1 MAHSERFAV
10 HKGPAG
16 EIDVRRDR
24 GMAVVSDN
32 GERGDEHGARSGN
45 GASAAALQLR
55 RQFSARNS
63 AGIGARSEREYRRAA
78 GTVLKQKYIP
88 PAVCGRRLT

>member
-16 EIDVRRDR
+16 EIDVRGDR

-32 GERGDEHGARSGN
+32 GERGDEHGARASD
-45 GASAAALQLR
+45 GAASSHVQLW
-55 RQFSARNS
+55 RQLTFGHITWA
-63 AGIGARSEREYRRAA
+63 GARTERQYSRQT
-78 GTVLKQKYIP
+78 GTLLADTQKF
-88 PAVCGRRLT
+88 